1 MNKQEHANH
10 TNHAHGGDGHHAHHA
25 GHHHDFKGIEQWIS
39 RLDNPERAK
48 KQRPDEV
55 IAQLGL
61 QPNDVVADIGAGT
74 GYFAIRIAAAY
85 PQVSVIAADPEPEM
99 VDYLKSQA
107 AARNLANLEP
117 VIIDPTQPSLP
128 VKTNLALLVDTFHH
142 IDHRVEYLNF
152 LRKNMATGSRI
163 AVIDYPLDAPE
174 GPPAD
179 YRVPIVKFVDEL
191 QQAGYLLAQEI
202 KLLPNQYFLIFK
214 QA

>member
-1 MNKQEHANH
+1 MNKQEHDNH
-10 TNHAHGGDGHHAHHA
+10 TKHEHGGHAHHAHHA
-25 GHHHDFKGIEQWIS
+25 GHHHGFNGIEQWIN

-74 GYFAIRIAAAY
+74 GYFAIRIAEAY
-85 PQVSVIAADPEPEM
+85 PQVKVIAADPEPEM

-107 AARNLANLEP
+107 TVRKLANLEP
-117 VIIDPTQPSLP
+117 VLIETAHPNLP
-128 VKTNLALLVDTFHH
+128 AKANLALIVDTFHH
-142 IDHRVEYLNF
+142 IDNRVEYLQC
-152 LRKNMATGSRI
+152 LRKSMASGSRI
-163 AVIDYPLDAPE
+163 AVIDYPLESPE

-179 YRVPIVKFVDEL
+179 HRVPIVAVVDEL
-191 QQAGYLLAQEI
+191 KQAGYALEQEI